1 LFLASLEIELILRYN
16 YAMNKKFYITTAIDY
31 VNDTIHI
38 GHIFQK
44 LLADVLARYYR
55 QTLGKENVFFLT
67 GTDEYGQKA
76 EKAAQQAK
84 TSTKE
89 FVDKISKSD
98 QAQQDSLKISY
109 DRFIRTTESGHKKV
123 VQEIW
128 QRVKKNGDIYLGEY
142 SGLYCEGCEAYYTEK
157 DLIDN
162 HCPLHSKQE
171 IKKVSEKNYFFR
183 WSKYKNFLIDY
194 LKNNHYSV
202 IPLTR
207 KNELLEFVKDI
218 KDIPI
223 SRANFTWGIPVPND
237 SSQVIYV
244 WFDALINYLTGIGFL
259 ENKILFKKFWP
270 ADIHILGKDNARWH
284 ALLWPAMLKSAGFK
298 EFPKTVLVNGFLT
311 LNNQKISKSAGN
323 IVRPTDWVKK
333 YGVDAVRYYLL
344 RYTIATEDSDISE
357 DKLRQAYNADLANGL
372 GNLVARVAKLCENN
386 NLDFSHIDLSIF
398 RSIKTNRILE
408 EISLLLNNYRFDQ
421 ALAYIWGSIKGLDEY
436 LDRERPWQL
445 TASEA
450 KKRLGEIIKGSEAV
464 ISLGEIAEALQFFLP
479 ETAEKILKQFQGPK
493 IKAEAP
499 LFPRLK

>member
-1 LFLASLEIELILRYN
+1 
-16 YAMNKKFYITTAIDY
+16 MNKKFYITTAIDY
-31 VNDTIHI
+31 VNDTIHV

-55 QTLGKENVFFLT
+55 QTIGKENVFFLT

-84 TSTKE
+84 ISIKE

-98 QAQQDSLKISY
+98 QEQQDSLKISY
-109 DRFIRTTESGHKKV
+109 DRFIRTTDPDHKKV

-162 HCPLHSKQE
+162 HCSLHPKQE
-171 IKKVSEKNYFFR
+171 IKKISEKNYFFR
-183 WSKYKNFLIDY
+183 WSKYKEFLTDY
-194 LKNNHYSV
+194 LKDNPLAV
-202 IPLTR
+202 IPETR

-223 SRANFTWGIPVPND
+223 SRTNFNWGIPIPD
-237 SSQVIYV
+237 DPSQVIYV
-244 WFDALINYLTGIGFL
+244 WFDALINYLTGVGFS

-284 ALLWPAMLKSAGFK
+284 ALLWPAMLKSAGIK
-298 EFPKTVLVNGFLT
+298 EFPKTVLINGFLT

-323 IVRPTDWVKK
+323 IVKPTDWVEK

-372 GNLVARVAKLCENN
+372 GNLVSRVAKLCENN
-386 NLDFSHIDLSIF
+386 NFDFSLIDSSIF
-398 RSIKTNRILE
+398 RSVKTNRILE
-408 EISLLLNNYRFDQ
+408 KVDTLLKSYRFNQ
-421 ALAYIWGSIKGLDEY
+421 ALSYIWESIKGLDEY
-436 LDRERPWQL
+436 LNKEKPWQL
-445 TASEA
+445 APSEA
-450 KKRLGEIIKGSEAV
+450 NKKLGEIIKGSEAI
-464 ISLGEIAEALQFFLP
+464 ISLREIAEALIFFLP
-479 ETAEKILKQFQGPK
+479 DTAEKILDQFQGPK
-493 IKAEAP
+493 VKSREP
-499 LFPRLK
+499 LFPRLI